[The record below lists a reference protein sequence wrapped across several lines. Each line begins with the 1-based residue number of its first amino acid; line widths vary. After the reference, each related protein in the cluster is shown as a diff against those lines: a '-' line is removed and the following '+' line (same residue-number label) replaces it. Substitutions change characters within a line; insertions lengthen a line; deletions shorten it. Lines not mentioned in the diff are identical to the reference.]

1 MIRKCPTFACLV
13 YGVFTLLQA
22 CDSGS
27 SGSDSGVAPVG
38 GSGGQGGGGARTDA
52 AAGGN
57 GGTHPLADAAPVG
70 GVIADAAP
78 VVPDAVV
85 PPTPDVS
92 LLLPDVSVDALVSP
106 GCMTAEA
113 CGEGQVCDHDLGQCD
128 GATLGRCV
136 QPPPQCPD
144 LPEPVCGCDGLTY
157 DNACRSLQAGVTV
170 AQVGACPSTPGCATD
185 VDCGPDDRCDPCA
198 HGSCPMCDDCVA
210 ECVPHDCQSENQ
222 PACNAIRPICA
233 EGQTA
238 VVRDGCWLCVELATC
253 EPPAPPGRLRRA
265 RRLLRR
271 LAGRLPPRLH
281 RRVPRGLPQRPQ
293 RPVLRAGRARG
304 LPARRRHG
312 RRGAR
317 CAALLPRR
325 DERRLRAG
333 HRRRLPGLRRR
344 VHVHRARRR
353 RLRRRREH
361 LQQPRGL
368 PMTSALHPVGRR
380 GDAAA

>member
-253 EPPAPPGRLRRA
+253 EPPAPPGA
-265 RRLLRR
+265 
-271 LAGRLPPRLH
+271 
-281 RRVPRGLPQRPQ
+281 
-293 RPVLRAGRARG
+293 
-304 LPARRRHG
+304 
-312 RRGAR
+312 
-317 CAALLPRR
+317 CAALGGYCEDWQAACRPGYTGAFPEDCPNGRSDQCCVPDAPVDCLP
-325 DERRLRAG
+325 AG
-333 HRRRLPGLRRR
+333 GMGAVVPGALPCCPG
-344 VHVHRARRR
+344 VTNGGCVQVIDGAC
-353 RLRRRREH
+353 
-361 LQQPRGL
+361 Q
-368 PMTSALHPVGRR
+368 ACVG
-380 GDAAA
+380 GFTCIVPDDGVCGAGENTCNSPADCP